1 MAFTYPLNDRASTAT
16 ESDLTLDRQQVRLRI
31 GDYDANR
38 PLWSDA
44 QIDAALTAKGSVV
57 GACLFLCRA
66 RLALITRD
74 AGSVNAAGISTSREE
89 ADALRQ
95 VIADLQM
102 DAVAGVGL
110 YAGGALLTDRETDE
124 ADASLEQPR
133 ANVRRWNR
141 EVIE

>member
-31 GDYDANR
+31 GDIDANR

-44 QIDAALTAKGSVV
+44 QVDAALTAKGTII
-57 GACLFLCRA
+57 GAALFLCRA

-74 AGSVNAAGISTSREE
+74 AQSVNAAGISTSREE
-89 ADALRQ
+89 ADALREI
-95 VIADLQM
+95 IADIQM
-102 DAVAGVGL
+102 EAVAGIGL
-110 YAGGALLTDRETDE
+110 YAGGTATADRTNDE
-124 ADASLEQPR
+124 ADTSLEQPR